1 VSVRVTAHSAAVT
14 WGWFRLP
21 VYLALIAA
29 AVWAGTHLHAGDLVG
44 HLAAGGLGLVLAG
57 AVAFAVPRCPRCNHH
72 LFGRNE
78 DGSRRFLRP
87 RQRCGKCNL
96 DLTRYA
102 PGDPRAKKE

>member
-1 VSVRVTAHSAAVT
+1 LSARVTTHSAAVT
-14 WGWFRLP
+14 WGWARWF
-21 VYLALIAA
+21 VFAGLIAA
-29 AVWAGTHLHAGDLVG
+29 ALWVGGWFHDGNPLDHLLSGAT
-44 HLAAGGLGLVLAG
+44 G
-57 AVAFAVPRCPRCNHH
+57 AVVAVAAAFAFPRCPRCNHH

>member
-1 VSVRVTAHSAAVT
+1 MSARVTAHSAAVT
-14 WGWFRLP
+14 WGWLRWP
-21 VYLALIAA
+21 VY
-29 AVWAGTHLHAGDLVG
+29 
-44 HLAAGGLGLVLAG
+44 LGLVLAALWIGALIHDGGPVGHALSG
-57 AVAFAVPRCPRCNHH
+57 AVGAVLAVTTALAFPRCPRCNHH